1 MSKSTYPRSMLIRV
15 GRIVSSCLHKKGGRD
30 IMSKSTYPCSM
41 LIRVGRIV
49 SGCLHKKGGRGA
61 SCQKVHMSSILIRVG
76 RIVCSCLLMKGGRGA
91 SCQRYICSLLI
102 TVGCDELSAVVC
114 GTMSKGTCAQCSLG
128 WDELSAV
135 VCTRKGGGHNVKRYK
150 CSLLFVLRSTCF
162 IANYAD
168 LTHTPMPR
176 LGEKKKLNFL

>member
-1 MSKSTYPRSMLIRV
+1 MN
-15 GRIVSSCLHKKGGRD
+15 
-30 IMSKSTYPCSM
+30 
-41 LIRVGRIV
+41 
-49 SGCLHKKGGRGA
+49 
-61 SCQKVHMSSILIRVG
+61 CQ
-76 RIVCSCLLMKGGRGA
+76 
-91 SCQRYICSLLI
+91 Q
-102 TVGCDELSAVVC
+102 LSAQERVE

-150 CSLLFVLRSTCF
+150 CSLLIVLRSTCF

-176 LGEKKKLNFL
+176 LGEKKKIEFFMKFS